1 MNRSSDKLKRGNG
14 KQHKKRRNSVHAG
27 SIEQYKISH
36 ERGRRK
42 SHSGV
47 SLYEPKQNEKK
58 KKKPKR

>member
-1 MNRSSDKLKRGNG
+1 MNRSSDKLNRGNG

-27 SIEQYKISH
+27 SIKQHQVPH

-42 SHSGV
+42 SHGDLAYS
-47 SLYEPKQNEKK
+47 EPKNEKK